1 LIRVST
7 STTIE
12 RPVAEVFAYVA
23 DHRNQHMW
31 QPGLHEVKVDG
42 DIHSEV
48 RKVMGRRVEHRL
60 ELTDHVVN
68 ERITHKGK
76 GQGHESEYTRH
87 FLFSGDG
94 KSTKVTMEMDLD
106 TKGILKAGEPVLE
119 RILHREITSALEHLK
134 DILEAHSDLGAGME
148 IFTRHG

>member
-1 LIRVST
+1 M
-7 STTIE
+7 
-12 RPVAEVFAYVA
+12 AEVFAYVA
-23 DHRNQHMW
+23 DHRNQYMW

-48 RKVMGRRVEHRL
+48 RKVMGRRVEHHL

-87 FLFSGDG
+87 LTFAGDG

-119 RILHREITSALEHLK
+119 RILHREITSALEQLK
-134 DILEAHSDLGAGME
+134 DLLEADTDLHSGMDS
-148 IFTRHG
+148 FARHG